1 MKHSLPTKLFFFP
14 PLLQFPLKGFCSKH
28 FCCIRIKFSLLLLFI
43 STFLSAQTPNT
54 LTSDTLQVPA
64 KIDLKEV
71 KGDGGESAAV
81 NSALGADQL
90 AKNSATHKVMAAFIC
105 PKYSISNVSVSAV
118 CAEAGNTT
126 VVLSST
132 QAALPIGIYKVT
144 YNLYNPVSKGLIA
157 EMKVETAGSGQ
168 FLLSGLTTVG
178 RRKIIITNLTSGE
191 CSSIIKKASAEI
203 VISGAAVSGTVS
215 LSGSSHI
222 CSGSNSPLLT
232 LNNYNG
238 NIVRWEYAQ
247 SVPYVWK
254 TISNTA
260 NTYQPGILAVSTSF
274 RAVLKSGSCSEQYS
288 GETRIEVDSAPVAP
302 VPVKIIQPTCATP
315 TGTIILNGLPGSGK
329 LLQNDGTVIV
339 SRAFSGNS
347 ITISGLPLGTYK
359 FAVEN
364 NCATNYSSDV
374 VIQANTWNGANW
386 SYGTQPSLD
395 NLVDFQAS
403 YYLDKDINACSCTIS
418 NDAFVTIQHERTLK
432 IINGLHVVSG
442 SLTFADG
449 ASLIQTNPD
458 NNVNTGDI
466 RYKRKSQPIRQ
477 ADYVYWSS
485 PVKLQTLQK
494 VSPLTAT
501 DKYFSYDGTKWLS
514 VPNTTIMNTGK
525 GFIIRGPETF
535 LNTERRPFATVF
547 EGVPNNG
554 DITGE
559 TVEAGKF
566 YLIGNPYPSA
576 LNANDFISENNFLEG
591 TLYFWT
597 HNTPVVLNEANEYS
611 SDDYAVYNLTGGSGV
626 GEPALLGGIPESENN
641 MAPSGN
647 IAAGQ
652 SFFVGATAPGTVKFN
667 NSMRRGGNTNSQFFK
682 IDKNSNSEQAEN
694 SRIWFDMT
702 NSGGAY
708 KQLLIGYVAGATNEY
723 DLKYDGPSFNGN
735 KFLDFYSLNSGKN
748 LAIQGRTFPFTVSD
762 TVALGYRTTIA
773 GDFTISINHADGKL
787 VNHSVY
793 LEDKLTNS
801 IHDLL
806 ASNYTFTTDI
816 GTFDDRFVLRYTN
829 KSLGIVDVD
838 NMEQAVFVSVKDKII
853 KVTSIKE
860 NIKDVLIFDI
870 SGKLLYT
877 KNKVN
882 AIELQIS
889 NLQAM
894 NQVLLVKTTLEND
907 YSSSTKIIF

>member
-1 MKHSLPTKLFFFP
+1 MKHYLLKKLFFFP
-14 PLLQFPLKGFCSKH
+14 LLLQFPIKGFCSKH
-28 FCCIRIKFSLLLLFI
+28 FCCIRIKFSLSLVLI

-54 LTSDTLQVPA
+54 FDTSDTLHVSA

-71 KGDGGESAAV
+71 KGDGEESDAV
-81 NSALGADQL
+81 NSVVGADQI
-90 AKNSATHKVMAAFIC
+90 AGNSATRKVMEAFIC
-105 PKYSISNVSVSAV
+105 PKYNISNVSVSAV

-132 QAALPIGIYKVT
+132 QTSLPIGIYKVT

-157 EMKVETAGSGQ
+157 EMKVEAAGAGQ
-168 FLLSGLTTVG
+168 FLISGLTTVG
-178 RRKIIITNLTSGE
+178 RRKIIITKLSSGE

-203 VISGAAVSGTVS
+203 VISAAAVSGTVS
-215 LSGSSHI
+215 SSDSSHI

-232 LNNYNG
+232 LTNYNG

-260 NTYQPGILAVSTSF
+260 NTYQPGLLAVSTSF
-274 RAVLKSGSCSEQYS
+274 RAVLKSGACSEKYS

-302 VPVKIIQPTCATP
+302 IPVKIIQPTCATP
-315 TGTIILNGLPGSGK
+315 TGTIILNGLTGSGK

-339 SRAFSGNS
+339 SRTFSGNS

-374 VIQANTWNGANW
+374 VIQANTWNGAYW
-386 SYGTQPSLD
+386 SYGTQPTLD
-395 NLVDFQAS
+395 HLVDFQAS

-418 NDAFVTIQHERTLK
+418 NDAFVTIQHEKTLK

-458 NNVNTGDI
+458 NNLNTGDI
-466 RYKRKSQPIRQ
+466 KYKRKSQPIRQ
-477 ADYVYWSS
+477 ADYLYWSS
-485 PVKLQTLQK
+485 PVKLQTLQN
-494 VSPLTAT
+494 VSPLTET
-501 DKYFSYDGTKWLS
+501 DKYFSYDGTKWIS
-514 VPNTTIMNTGK
+514 TPKTSIMTTGK
-525 GFIIRGPETF
+525 GYIIRGPETF
-535 LNTERRPFATVF
+535 LNTERRAFAAVF

-576 LNANDFISENNFLEG
+576 LNANDFINENNFLEG

-597 HNTPVVLNEANEYS
+597 HNIPVVLDGVNEYS

-626 GEPALLGGIPESENN
+626 GTPENENN
-641 MAPSGN
+641 TIAPTGN

-667 NSMRRGGNTNSQFFK
+667 NLMRRGGNTNNQFFK
-682 IDKNSNSEQAEN
+682 IDKNSNSEEAEK
-694 SRIWFDMT
+694 SRIWVDMT
-702 NSGGAY
+702 NSEGAY

-723 DLKYDGPSFNGN
+723 DQKYDGPSFNGN
-735 KFLDFYSLNSGKN
+735 KFLDFYSLNNGKN
-748 LAIQGRTFPFTVSD
+748 LAIQGRSFPFTVSD
-762 TVALGYRTTIA
+762 TVALGYRTAIA
-773 GDFTISINHADGKL
+773 GDFTISINHADGTL

-801 IHDLL
+801 IHDLRT
-806 ASNYTFTTDI
+806 SNYTFTTAI
-816 GTFDDRFVLRYTN
+816 GTFDDRFILRYTN
-829 KSLGIVDVD
+829 KSLGIVD
-838 NMEQAVFVSVKDKII
+838 NEEMKNAVLVSVKDKII
-853 KVTSIKE
+853 KVRSTKE
-860 NIKDVLIFDI
+860 NITDVSIYDI
-870 SGKLLYT
+870 TGKSIYT

-882 AIELQIS
+882 ATELQIN
-889 NLQAM
+889 NLQAA
-894 NQVLLVKTTLEND
+894 NQFLLVKTTLENG
-907 YSSSTKIIF
+907 YLSNTKTIF